1 VGEQEQGGS
10 TALGAVEAAYGRT
23 IPDWGRLVRAT
34 PGYGDGG
41 GALSR
46 DGLVSMMRSDHG
58 MTREHAEALIDHL
71 LTQDRG

>member
-1 VGEQEQGGS
+1 MSEHEQGG
-10 TALGAVEAAYGRT
+10 TAALGDVEAAYGRT
-23 IPDWGRLVRAT
+23 IPDWARLVRAT

-46 DGLVSMMRSDHG
+46 EDLVSMMRSDYG
-58 MTREHAEALIDHL
+58 MTGEHAEALIDHL

>member
-1 VGEQEQGGS
+1 MSEPGQGGS
-10 TALGAVEAAYGRT
+10 DLGEVEATYGRT

-46 DGLVSMMRSDHG
+46 EDLVTMMRRDYG
-58 MTREHAEALIDHL
+58 MTTAHAETLIDHL
-71 LTQDRG
+71 LTEDRG

>member
-1 VGEQEQGGS
+1 MGEQEQGGS
-10 TALGAVEAAYGRT
+10 RLGEVEAAYGRT

-41 GALSR
+41 GAVGR
-46 DGLVSMMRSDHG
+46 EDLVSMMRSDYG